1 MECWESVYASPPNV
15 PRDIRV
21 KSAEQHQTRV
31 LYNIPLASP
40 RSSRS
45 TASGDKSSI
54 VLQHK
59 VLFVLIGL
67 SISGEM
73 IAPAKAE
80 ALSKRMPM
88 PSPERNTS
96 KRPVLGWKSL
106 AGSSVVTRHWIA
118 KPRGSVMPSATRIC
132 DCTKS
137 MSANGERGQFLQ
149 PFDDDAELSN
159 HVRTNAQH
167 FLLCLPIV
175 GPQCDVANSTASSLV
190 VTGPS
195 VPGTIG
201 TPASIAA
208 VRAATLSP
216 ICCTTFGDGPMKR
229 SPASITACAK
239 SLRSE
244 RKP

>member
-1 MECWESVYASPPNV
+1 MYT
-15 PRDIRV
+15 IRPTTTEIFT
-21 KSAEQHQTRV
+21 KFNFRYFYCLNYSRV

-80 ALSKRMPM
+80 ALSKRIPI

-96 KRPVLGWKSL
+96 KRP
-106 AGSSVVTRHWIA
+106 
-118 KPRGSVMPSATRIC
+118 
-132 DCTKS
+132 
-137 MSANGERGQFLQ
+137 ANVARVQFLP
-149 PFDDDAELSN
+149 PFDDGAELSN

-167 FLLCLPIV
+167 FPLCLPVV
-175 GPQCDVANSTASSLV
+175 GPQCDVA
-190 VTGPS
+190 
-195 VPGTIG
+195 
-201 TPASIAA
+201 
-208 VRAATLSP
+208 VR
-216 ICCTTFGDGPMKR
+216 
-229 SPASITACAK
+229 
-239 SLRSE
+239 
-244 RKP
+244 

>member
-137 MSANGERGQFLQ
+137 MS
-149 PFDDDAELSN
+149 
-159 HVRTNAQH
+159 
-167 FLLCLPIV
+167 
-175 GPQCDVANSTASSLV
+175 NSTASSLV